1 MRNNLP
7 ILSLLLAALVL
18 AGCHGEHGEPSS
30 EVALPTLERPVA
42 DVERRNDRLYVPE
55 AAVTE
60 RGGLSQV
67 FVLRDDKAR
76 ARQVQ
81 PGPARNGR
89 VEILAGVWADEQVLV
104 GDLAEVHDGSP
115 VTPR

>member
-55 AAVTE
+55 AAVTA
-60 RGGLSQV
+60 S
-67 FVLRDDKAR
+67 
-76 ARQVQ
+76 
-81 PGPARNGR
+81 PAGCGW
-89 VEILAGVWADEQVLV
+89 VSGW
-104 GDLAEVHDGSP
+104 SP
-115 VTPR
+115 LYSGW